1 MAPQNGLYSYQT
13 NDISTSNQGQ
23 LILMLYDGALQAVNQ
38 SIQCMSERDV
48 AGQSRNILKAQDIIN
63 ELSLA
68 LDMKQGGEVAKT
80 LEQLYQFVLNQL
92 IQANITSDKMYLES
106 VIKVL
111 SPLRDAW
118 SRITET
124 ANGEPETPEPT
135 AAPATRFAAKC

>member
-1 MAPQNGLYSYQT
+1 MAPHTGLRSYQV
-13 NDISTSNQGQ
+13 NDISTSSQAQ
-23 LILMLYDGALQAVNQ
+23 LILMLYDGAQQAVNR
-38 SIQCMSERDV
+38 SIQCMGQKDV
-48 AGQSRNILKAQDIIN
+48 AGQSQYILKAQDIIN

-68 LDMKQGGEVAKT
+68 LDMEQGGEVSKT

-118 SRITET
+118 NRIAE
-124 ANGEPETPEPT
+124 ASNEEPELPGPT
-135 AAPATRFAAKC
+135 APATRFAAKC